1 MLITSHEISKLCAT
15 WFIPNIKKKLQTHTM
30 AAAISAHKA
39 ASQTHFILESY
50 IIQAGKIH
58 GYTGLTAENSGT
70 LWWWWQGLAKST
82 PCQSH
87 TPR

>member
-1 MLITSHEISKLCAT
+1 
-15 WFIPNIKKKLQTHTM
+15 M

-58 GYTGLTAENSGT
+58 DYTGLTAENSGI
-70 LWWWWQGLAKST
+70 LWWWWQGVAKFT

-87 TPR
+87 RAAAKPHDDCHMNGQLHHFFEDLYRDT